1 MLNLQT
7 LILFSSA
14 RWPTIPGA
22 RLKNIF
28 VVRTIEDSYG
38 IYAQLGPEK
47 NVVILGASF
56 VGQLTFCLLHG
67 F

>member
-1 MLNLQT
+1 
-7 LILFSSA
+7 LFSSA
-14 RWPTIPGA
+14 RWPTTPGA

-47 NVVILGASF
+47 NVVVLGASF
-56 VGQLTFCLLHG
+56 VGQLTFCLLYS